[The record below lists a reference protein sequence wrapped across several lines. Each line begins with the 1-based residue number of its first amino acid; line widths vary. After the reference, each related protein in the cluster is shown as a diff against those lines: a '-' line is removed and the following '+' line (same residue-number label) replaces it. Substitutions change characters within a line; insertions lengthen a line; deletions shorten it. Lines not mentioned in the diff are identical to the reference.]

1 MTNSPSSSQSTHTN
15 TSTDYYYATSHK
27 NTPSPMIVFPA
38 SSPTPK
44 LSCHSP
50 SKKPTSPFDW
60 ANECFLDDQQE
71 ALLTSDWDYH
81 FDEMERIG
89 KELERDSLALERL
102 REKANPTPEERCVLS
117 WIDSSSTDSQLVSK
131 PRSPLAS
138 SSSSSSSSH
147 NRHDTTLSTSSQSL
161 TLSKEQGQRQV
172 KPASHF
178 LAFLNRFKKS
188 FKLQ

>member
-1 MTNSPSSSQSTHTN
+1 MTNSPPSSQSTPIN
-15 TSTDYYYATSHK
+15 ASTDYYNATSHK

-60 ANECFLDDQQE
+60 AYECFLSDQQE
-71 ALLTSDWDYH
+71 ALSTSDWDYH
-81 FDEMERIG
+81 FGEMERIG

-102 REKANPTPEERCVLS
+102 REKANPTPEECCVLS
-117 WIDSSSTDSQLVSK
+117 WIDSSSPNSPLLSK

-138 SSSSSSSSH
+138 SSSCH
-147 NRHDTTLSTSSQSL
+147 NHDTSFKSL
-161 TLSKEQGQRQV
+161 TISKEEQRSQRQE

>member
-1 MTNSPSSSQSTHTN
+1 MTNSPPSSQSTPIN
-15 TSTDYYYATSHK
+15 TSTDYYNATSHK

-60 ANECFLDDQQE
+60 AYECFLSDQQE
-71 ALLTSDWDYH
+71 ALSTSDWDYH
-81 FDEMERIG
+81 FDEMERI
-89 KELERDSLALERL
+89 
-102 REKANPTPEERCVLS
+102 
-117 WIDSSSTDSQLVSK
+117 
-131 PRSPLAS
+131 AS
-138 SSSSSSSSH
+138 SSSCH
-147 NRHDTTLSTSSQSL
+147 NHDTSSKSL
-161 TLSKEQGQRQV
+161 TISKEEQRSRRQE